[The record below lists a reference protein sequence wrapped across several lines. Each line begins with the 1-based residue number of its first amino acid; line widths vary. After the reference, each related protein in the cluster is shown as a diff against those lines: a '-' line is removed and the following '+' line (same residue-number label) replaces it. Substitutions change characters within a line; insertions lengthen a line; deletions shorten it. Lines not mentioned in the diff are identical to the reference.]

1 MVNIQDGSK
10 IDIERIMKEIMEK
23 VKHKKQ
29 LGIYTDADIQDIS
42 RLSLDIP
49 AGASISSSRLSD
61 QIAFLRNIYDFRVG
75 YQISS
80 HRSFLGR
87 TFVAVKRFFISLIL
101 KLASPVWDKSV
112 SYNFHVLQLVNSMA
126 EEIENL
132 KKECERLKQQ
142 HKTEI
147 KPENTIDRD
156 KV

>member
-10 IDIERIMKEIMEK
+10 IDIERIMKEIREK

-42 RLSLDIP
+42 RLSLEVP
-49 AGASISSSRLSD
+49 AGASMSGNGFSD
-61 QIAFLRNIYDFRVG
+61 QIAFLQNIYDFRTG

-80 HRSFLGR
+80 HRSLIGKLI
-87 TFVAVKRFFISLIL
+87 VAVKCFFISLIL

-112 SYNFHVLQLVNSMA
+112 SYNFHVLQLINSMA
-126 EEIENL
+126 EEIESL

-147 KPENTIDRD
+147 KLENTIDRD